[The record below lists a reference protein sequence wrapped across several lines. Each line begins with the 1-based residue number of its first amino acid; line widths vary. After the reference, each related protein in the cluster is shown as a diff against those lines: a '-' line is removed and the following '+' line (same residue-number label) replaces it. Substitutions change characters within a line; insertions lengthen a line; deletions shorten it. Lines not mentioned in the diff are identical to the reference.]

1 MVYEMIDAMPDNPI
15 ELVKAYVASGIFPG
29 ASFAIVNGSDV
40 QKHVY
45 GYNRLKP
52 EPVLL
57 QADMAYDLASVSKV
71 VGTGT
76 LMINLILS
84 GKVGLDDLL
93 TTQYP
98 EFEGSGG
105 ASLTIRQLLT
115 HTSGIDPFIKN
126 RNTLP
131 YDALRAALNQ
141 VTVTADKTFHYT
153 DVNFILLGFMLETIY
168 AQDLAD
174 ILQEQVFT
182 PFKMIHTG
190 FTAPDRTVATA
201 WDLPQGLVHDPKA
214 QILGRHTGSAGLF
227 SDLDDLVA
235 FAQAYFAH
243 PAYLALLQDYAHADK
258 PRSLAWDLID
268 LETPSKS
275 RQTHFGQWL
284 LHTGYTG
291 TFILLNLKTQQA
303 VIFLSNRVHL
313 RDERKQWIK
322 DRDVLIQAFLNMMK
336 DFE

>member
-1 MVYEMIDAMPDNPI
+1 MIDAMSDDPI

-40 QKHVY
+40 QKQVY

-52 EPVLL
+52 EPVVL
-57 QADMAYDLASVSKV
+57 QADLAYDLASVSKV

-76 LMINLILS
+76 LMIDLILS
-84 GKVGLDDLL
+84 GQIGLDDLL
-93 TTQYP
+93 TEHYP
-98 EFEGSGG
+98 DFKGQGG

-131 YDALRAALNQ
+131 YDALRSALNQ

-168 AQDLAD
+168 SQDLAD
-174 ILQEQVFT
+174 ILEEQVFT
-182 PFKMIHTG
+182 PFKMTHTG

-201 WDLPQGLVHDPKA
+201 WDLPKGLVHDPKA
-214 QILGRHTGSAGLF
+214 QVLGRHTGSAGLF
-227 SDLDDLVA
+227 SNLDDLIA
-235 FAQAYFAH
+235 FAQAYLAN
-243 PAYLALLQDYAHADK
+243 PAYLALLQDYAQADK
-258 PRSLAWDLID
+258 PRSLAWDLVA
-268 LETPSKS
+268 LGRPSKTA
-275 RQTHFGQWL
+275 QNHLGQWL

-291 TFILLNLKTQQA
+291 TFILINLKTQQA

-313 RDERKQWIK
+313 RDDRKQWIA
-322 DRDVLIQAFLNMMK
+322 DRNVLIQAFLKMMA
-336 DFE
+336 EAEQS